1 MVFSDSHGSVPE
13 ISSYTFQV
21 ELIDPYDCNPNYD
34 IVLDLNYLAA
44 EENPVLVCE
53 DFLGN
58 VGTEST
64 EAETGLPCCL
74 VEYENDTNEDGVI
87 DSNDEVTTTCLSI
100 KEFSPRNPYEY
111 RVIAEYEF
119 YSDQDGSFTI
129 AGAENGDCSFYWEM
143 TDSFVI
149 KHEKVSYSQA

>member
-1 MVFSDSHGSVPE
+1 MVFSDSHGSVPV

-44 EENPVLVCE
+44 EENPVLACE
-53 DFLGN
+53 DVFGY

-64 EAETGLPCCL
+64 DAETELPCCL
-74 VEYENDTNEDGVI
+74 VEYEYDTNGDGVI
-87 DSNDEVTTTCLSI
+87 NSNDEVTTSCYSI
-100 KEFSPRNPYEY
+100 RLFYPRNPYEY

-143 TDSFVI
+143 EDSFVI
-149 KHEKVSYSQA
+149 KHERETYSQA